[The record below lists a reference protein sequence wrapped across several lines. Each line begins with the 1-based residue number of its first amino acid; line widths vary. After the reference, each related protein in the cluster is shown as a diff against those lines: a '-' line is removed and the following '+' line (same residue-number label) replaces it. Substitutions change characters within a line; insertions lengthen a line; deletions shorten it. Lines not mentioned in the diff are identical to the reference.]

1 MGRYQYCVV
10 VPKPPA
16 ETPFSAAVGVDLG
29 GTKAAFGVVSA
40 AGEILERS
48 TASPQGL
55 TQDELIEMLVANV
68 SAALG
73 SGRGAGC
80 AGLGIPARINR
91 ARGYAIDAVNL
102 PLREV
107 PIRDLMSERLGVPVT
122 VDNDGNCAMFAEH
135 RIGAAKGATNAVLLT
150 LGTGIGGGLILGG
163 EIFRGST
170 GAGAELGHIPVQANG
185 PPCQGSCPGRGCV
198 ETLASGTAIG
208 REGRLAAKHN
218 PGSRLAD
225 ALAAGEEIDGPLVSR
240 LAHDGDEAA
249 RQVLA
254 DAGRYLGY
262 ALVGLANTFEPDVI
276 VIGGGAAAAGELL
289 LEPARDVLRRRALT
303 PQNQTPI
310 VDAALGPEAGL
321 IGAALMAI
329 EDARK

>member
-1 MGRYQYCVV
+1 M
-10 VPKPPA
+10 
-16 ETPFSAAVGVDLG
+16 
-29 GTKAAFGVVSA
+29 VSE

-48 TASPQGL
+48 QANPQGL
-55 TQDELIEMLVANV
+55 TEDELIEMLVREIASILEARTDAV
-68 SAALG
+68 AV
-73 SGRGAGC
+73 
-80 AGLGIPARINR
+80 GLGIPARIDR
-91 ARGYAIDAVNL
+91 ARGFAIDAVNL

-122 VDNDGNCAMFAEH
+122 VDNDGNCAVFAEH

-150 LGTGIGGGLILGG
+150 LGTGIGGGLIING
-163 EIFRGST
+163 EVFRGST

-198 ETLASGTAIG
+198 ETLASGTAIA
-208 REGRLAAKHN
+208 REGSLAAEHN
-218 PGSRLAD
+218 PGSKLGA
-225 ALAAGEEIDGPLVSR
+225 ALAGGEEIDGPLVSR
-240 LAHDGDEAA
+240 LAHEGDEAA
-249 RQVLA
+249 TKVLH

-289 LEPARDVLRRRALT
+289 LDPARDVLRRRALR
-303 PQNQTPI
+303 PQNQTP
-310 VDAALGPEAGL
+310 VVAAALGPEAGM

-329 EDARK
+329 GEAQK